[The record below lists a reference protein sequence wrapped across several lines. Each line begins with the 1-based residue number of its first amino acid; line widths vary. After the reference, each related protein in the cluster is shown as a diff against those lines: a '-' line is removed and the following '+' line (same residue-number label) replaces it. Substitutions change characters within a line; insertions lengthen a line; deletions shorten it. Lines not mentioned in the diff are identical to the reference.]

1 MQFVYI
7 VCQVESCQN
16 SRPLT
21 FTSYKSRYLSLFY
34 FINWPNLIVSLPLI
48 RGMSG
53 NMCVVIVCQPGCDVI
68 SFEIIFQSGRFFYM
82 TKNSKQNVINYVITE
97 SFIEQLAEKH
107 VSLSKFG
114 SETNINELKQA
125 VKQWLKHACDCFVEY
140 IVRSCSHI
148 KEFCFESSFIYNTYT
163 YNFVN
168 IVFSTI
174 KTCMIYQKQKDMGLY
189 FIQQFYVISFD
200 LHFLICHR
208 IVLWKLKS

>member
-1 MQFVYI
+1 
-7 VCQVESCQN
+7 
-16 SRPLT
+16 
-21 FTSYKSRYLSLFY
+21 
-34 FINWPNLIVSLPLI
+34 
-48 RGMSG
+48 
-53 NMCVVIVCQPGCDVI
+53 
-68 SFEIIFQSGRFFYM
+68 M

-125 VKQWLKHACDCFVEY
+125 VKWWLKHACDCFVEY

-174 KTCMIYQKQKDMGLY
+174 KTCMIY
-189 FIQQFYVISFD
+189 
-200 LHFLICHR
+200 
-208 IVLWKLKS
+208 